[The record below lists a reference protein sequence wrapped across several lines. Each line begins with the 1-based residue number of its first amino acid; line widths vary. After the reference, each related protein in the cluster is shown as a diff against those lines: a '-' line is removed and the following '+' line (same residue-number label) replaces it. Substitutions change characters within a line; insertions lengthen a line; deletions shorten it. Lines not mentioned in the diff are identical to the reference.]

1 MKETDQLESQ
11 QYQRMYWESDVPVRD
26 MRARLMKRLIYAAAL
41 LFILIISISGV
52 VKFPDQIELP
62 FTLKN
67 DQQEEVYKFP
77 HSVYLLEKYVNTAD
91 TVSSGSSLI
100 RISSPEIVEMIN
112 RYNES
117 KAAMEILTDA
127 KLQAEWSQRDMIL
140 ASIQQNMITIN
151 DYQHQI
157 KLDRSSWLEQKRK
170 LQAELKE
177 VEDKLAAYE
186 TLRSQSIGAR
196 FDLVEQE
203 TKRTQVKSALQQE
216 DLRFEKENNRIKNAI
231 SRLVIENDLA
241 TSRLSKSSADFRADS
256 METLSRMNL
265 SKIRIIDAF
274 GPSEIEEGSI
284 VLKSPMNGKISFLF
298 EGEKEIPEGTTALK
312 ISNQQQPTYGF
323 IKCPPG
329 VAGKLKLGQ
338 ISHLKVLS
346 FPFYEYGTILGHLR
360 DISFSPDEKG
370 EYNLQLNIDQSGRL
384 EGLLQPG
391 LTGTAVII
399 IEEKT
404 LLQYFF
410 YKVKKHYRQIKD
422 GDLL

>member
-11 QYQRMYWESDVPVRD
+11 QFQRMYWESDVPVRD
-26 MRARLMKRLIYAAAL
+26 LRARLMKRLIYAAGL
-41 LFILIISISGV
+41 LFILIFSISAV

-77 HSVYLLEKYVNTAD
+77 HSVYLLEKYVNTSD

-117 KAAMEILTDA
+117 KAAMDILTDA
-127 KLQAEWSQRDMIL
+127 KLQAEWSHRDMIL
-140 ASIQQNMITIN
+140 ASIRQNMVSIE
-151 DYQHQI
+151 DYQRQI
-157 KLDRSSWLEQKRK
+157 RLDQSSWQEQKLK
-170 LQAELKE
+170 LRAELKE

-186 TLRSQSIGAR
+186 SLRAQSIGAR

-203 TKRTQVKSALQQE
+203 TKRTQVKSTLQQE

-231 SRLVIENDLA
+231 SRLLIENDLA

-256 METLSRMNL
+256 MESLSILNL
-265 SKIRIIDAF
+265 SKQRILDAF
-274 GPSEIEEGSI
+274 GPCEIEDGSI
-284 VLKSPMNGKISFLF
+284 VLKSPLSGKISFLF

-370 EYNLQLNIDQSGRL
+370 EYNIQLGIDQAGRL

>member
-11 QYQRMYWESDVPVRD
+11 QFQRMYWESDVPVRD
-26 MRARLMKRLIYAAAL
+26 LRARLMKRLIYAAGL
-41 LFILIISISGV
+41 LFILIFSISAV

-77 HSVYLLEKYVNTAD
+77 HSVYLLEKYVNTSD

-117 KAAMEILTDA
+117 KAAMDILTDA
-127 KLQAEWSQRDMIL
+127 KLQAEWSHRDMIL
-140 ASIQQNMITIN
+140 ASIRQNMVSIE
-151 DYQHQI
+151 DYQRQI
-157 KLDRSSWLEQKRK
+157 RLDQSSWQEQKLK
-170 LQAELKE
+170 LRAELKE

-186 TLRSQSIGAR
+186 SLRAQSIGAR

-203 TKRTQVKSALQQE
+203 TKRTQVKSTLQQE

-231 SRLVIENDLA
+231 SRLLIENDLA

-256 METLSRMNL
+256 MESLSILNL
-265 SKIRIIDAF
+265 SKQRILDAF
-274 GPSEIEEGSI
+274 GPCEIEDGSI
-284 VLKSPMNGKISFLF
+284 LLKSPLSGRISFLF

-370 EYNLQLNIDQSGRL
+370 EYNIQLGIDQAGRL

>member
-11 QYQRMYWESDVPVRD
+11 QFQRMYWESDVPVRD
-26 MRARLMKRLIYAAAL
+26 LRARLMKRLIYAAGL
-41 LFILIISISGV
+41 LFILIFSISAV

-77 HSVYLLEKYVNTAD
+77 HSVYLLEKYVNTSD

-117 KAAMEILTDA
+117 KAAMDILTDA
-127 KLQAEWSQRDMIL
+127 KLQAEWSHRDMIL
-140 ASIQQNMITIN
+140 ASIRQNMVSIE
-151 DYQHQI
+151 DYQRQI
-157 KLDRSSWLEQKRK
+157 RLDQSSWQEQKLK
-170 LQAELKE
+170 LRAELKE

-186 TLRSQSIGAR
+186 SLRAQSIGAR

-203 TKRTQVKSALQQE
+203 TKRTQVKSTLQQE

-231 SRLVIENDLA
+231 SRLLIENDLA
-241 TSRLSKSSADFRADS
+241 KSRLSKSSADFRADS
-256 METLSRMNL
+256 MESLSILNL
-265 SKIRIIDAF
+265 SKQRILDAF
-274 GPSEIEEGSI
+274 GPCEIEDGSI
-284 VLKSPMNGKISFLF
+284 VLKSPLSGRISFLF

-370 EYNLQLNIDQSGRL
+370 EYNIQLGIDQAGRL

>member
-11 QYQRMYWESDVPVRD
+11 QFQRMYWESDVPVRD
-26 MRARLMKRLIYAAAL
+26 LRARLMKRLIYAAGL
-41 LFILIISISGV
+41 LFILIFSISAV

-77 HSVYLLEKYVNTAD
+77 HSVYLLEKYVNTSD

-117 KAAMEILTDA
+117 KAAMDILTDA
-127 KLQAEWSQRDMIL
+127 KLQAEWSHRDMIL
-140 ASIQQNMITIN
+140 ASIRQNMVSIE
-151 DYQHQI
+151 DYQRQI
-157 KLDRSSWLEQKRK
+157 RLDQSSWQEQKLK
-170 LQAELKE
+170 LRAELKE

-186 TLRSQSIGAR
+186 SLRSQSIGAR

-203 TKRTQVKSALQQE
+203 TKRTQVKSTLQQE

-231 SRLVIENDLA
+231 SRLLIENDLA

-256 METLSRMNL
+256 MESLSILNL
-265 SKIRIIDAF
+265 SKQRILDAF
-274 GPSEIEEGSI
+274 GPCEIEDGSI
-284 VLKSPMNGKISFLF
+284 VLKSPLSGKISFLF

-370 EYNLQLNIDQSGRL
+370 EYNIQLGIDQAGRL